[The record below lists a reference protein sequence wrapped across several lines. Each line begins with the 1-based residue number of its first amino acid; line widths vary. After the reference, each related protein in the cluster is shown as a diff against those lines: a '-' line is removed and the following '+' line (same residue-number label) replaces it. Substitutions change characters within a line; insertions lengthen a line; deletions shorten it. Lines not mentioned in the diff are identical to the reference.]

1 MADELS
7 EQIYTASRGE
17 ESRVFPWQIMLNTFQ
32 LVTIKDVC
40 DHFNLDI
47 ISTTYMFDYVPLI
60 LLDLPVFRSF
70 LITLSPI
77 ELLLNF
83 FC

>member
-7 EQIYTASRGE
+7 EQIDTASRCE
-17 ESRVFPWQIMLNTFQ
+17 KSRVFPWQIMLDAFQ
-32 LVTIKDVC
+32 LVIIKDVC
-40 DHFNLDI
+40 DNFRLDI
-47 ISTTYMFDYVPLI
+47 ISTTYMFDSVPLI
-60 LLDLPVFRSF
+60 LLDLPVFSCF
-70 LITLSPI
+70 LIILSPI